1 MNGIALKIAPTE
13 AADSVAALD
22 SGYALFPAT
31 ACQTRFWHEQK
42 AAPHA
47 SALNIAFR
55 LQLSGPLNAASLE
68 QVLADL
74 VARHEILRTGFLMT
88 GAGLRQQVWSDA
100 PFRLDVIDL
109 SGLDDQAALA
119 EAQRVGGEQARTPF
133 DLASRSYFRAVWL
146 PRSSTQGE
154 LQLTFHSLVMDGWS
168 FAIVVRELVEGL
180 AALHAG
186 KDAAYADV
194 DLHHGD
200 YALWKEEFLASG
212 ALDRARA
219 HWRNELRDFSRF
231 DVPGDRAR
239 GQERRFQ
246 GAIRS
251 ILLPLELSEHLIAA
265 AKAQGVTLFSVAAAS
280 LAVALQKATGSSNT
294 ARVAIGTQM
303 SVRDQQELEG
313 VIGPLINTVILRL
326 DVAPD
331 SSLASV
337 IAQCGAK
344 LSDAIEHLHV
354 PFEEMREMAGE
365 AASTDR
371 PPLCSVNFALQQSFV
386 GMGDEV
392 RRDAFAATTSPS
404 FNAGAL
410 YDLNFFMVR
419 RPEGWRISCEGD
431 LDLYDVATIDAHLAT
446 WRDVLQKVEITAP
459 VAAQK
464 AAPVHSQ
471 VQAQTQT
478 QIAAGVGNSAFI
490 SQAEMDAKVQSVV
503 RFNEDGTQT
512 PIIVLNNVAVFYELA
527 QQVGAQRAI
536 VDMPMVP
543 KTPQHFPPRA
553 FEDIAADAVRL
564 IKRIQPEGPYIL
576 MGYCVLG
583 AMALEAA
590 HQMRREGDTVEL
602 VILNDSWRP
611 GYRESM
617 PWYDKILR
625 KIQVRSDDIPR
636 DFRATRRGEMSM
648 IHFLQQFR
656 TVRWFRLI
664 QIGLKLGLLKQDPGG
679 NVVDE
684 NLWYGRNIGYLRE
697 QQARYRPAP
706 YDGNVQIF
714 RSAQVLKGR
723 LFANDMGWGD
733 VVTGKLVVTEVPGMH
748 NQMFRAAGS
757 AVMGEQLRTRLAGI
771 ETQGV
776 RSDVSSSAAN
786 SADDRDAPAPFT
798 RPAHA

>member
-1 MNGIALKIAPTE
+1 MNGIALKIVPAPEPAQESDQEPRNE
-13 AADSVAALD
+13 AQT
-22 SGYALFPAT
+22 GYALFPAT
-31 ACQTRFWHEQK
+31 ACQMRFWDEQK
-42 AAPHA
+42 ASPQA

-55 LQLSGPLNAASLE
+55 LQLSGPLDAASLE
-68 QVLADL
+68 RVLAGL
-74 VARHEILRTGFLMT
+74 VARHEILRTGFLTT

-100 PFRLDVIDL
+100 PLQLDVIDL
-109 SGLDDQAALA
+109 TGFDDQAARA
-119 EAQRVGGEQARTPF
+119 EAGRVGGEQARTPF
-133 DLASRSYFRAVWL
+133 DLASRSFFRAAWL
-146 PRSSTQGE
+146 PRTPALGE

-168 FAIVVRELVEGL
+168 FAILVRELVEGL

-186 KDAAYADV
+186 TAAAYADV
-194 DLHHGD
+194 ELHHGD

-219 HWRNELRDFSRF
+219 HWRGELHGFSRF
-231 DVPGDRAR
+231 DVPGDRPRPA
-239 GQERRFQ
+239 GRRFQ

-251 ILLPLELSEHLIAA
+251 ILLPADLSERLVEA

-280 LAVALQKATGSSNT
+280 LAMALQAAAGGT
-294 ARVAIGTQM
+294 RVTIGTQM

-313 VIGPLINTVILRL
+313 VIGPLINTVILNL
-326 DVAPD
+326 DVSPG
-331 SSLASV
+331 STLAAV
-337 IAQCGAK
+337 IAQCGAT

-354 PFEEMREMAGE
+354 PFEEMLEMAGE
-365 AASTDR
+365 TASMDR

-392 RRDAFAATTSPS
+392 RRGEFAATTLPS

-431 LDLYDVATIDAHLAT
+431 LDLYDVSTIDAHLAK
-446 WRDVLQKVEITAP
+446 WREMLEAV
-459 VAAQK
+459 
-464 AAPVHSQ
+464 
-471 VQAQTQT
+471 QTQAEST
-478 QIAAGVGNSAFI
+478 PPPTAKQPTAQAPGVGVSGFM
-490 SQAEMDAKVQSVV
+490 SQAELEAKARNIV

-512 PIIVLNNVAVFYELA
+512 PIIVLNNIAVFYELA
-527 QQVGAQRAI
+527 RQVGEQRSV

-564 IKRIQPEGPYIL
+564 IKLIQPTGPYIL

-590 HQMRREGDTVEL
+590 HQLRREGETVEL
-602 VILNDSWRP
+602 VILNDSWCP

-617 PWYDKILR
+617 PWYDRLLR
-625 KIQVRSDDIPR
+625 KVQVRMDDIPR
-636 DFRATRRGEMSM
+636 DFRLARRGEMSM

-656 TVRWFRLI
+656 TVRLLRLT
-664 QIGLKLGLLKQDPGG
+664 QLAVKFGLLNNDGAS
-679 NVVDE
+679 NMIDE

-706 YDGNVQIF
+706 YDGDVQIF

-723 LFANDMGWGD
+723 LFSHDMGWGE
-733 VVTGKLVVTEVPGMH
+733 VITGKLVVTEVPGLH

-757 AVMGEQLRTRLAGI
+757 AVIGKQLRDRL
-771 ETQGV
+771 T
-776 RSDVSSSAAN
+776 
-786 SADDRDAPAPFT
+786 P
-798 RPAHA
+798 

>member
-1 MNGIALKIAPTE
+1 M
-13 AADSVAALD
+13 AALD

-100 PFRLDVIDL
+100 PFRLNVIDL

-154 LQLTFHSLVMDGWS
+154 LQLTFHSLVTDGWS
-168 FAIVVRELVEGL
+168 FAILVRELVEGL

-331 SSLASV
+331 STLASV

-446 WRDVLQKVEITAP
+446 WREMLQNVDISAP
-459 VAAQK
+459 D
-464 AAPVHSQ
+464 APKS
-471 VQAQTQT
+471 APSPTRKPL
-478 QIAAGVGNSAFI
+478 AGSVGNSGFM
-490 SQAEMDAKVQSVV
+490 SQSEMEAKARNIV
-503 RFNEDGTQT
+503 RFNEDASGTPVIAFNNT
-512 PIIVLNNVAVFYELA
+512 AVLYGLA
-527 QQVGAQRAI
+527 QQIGADRPFFDI
-536 VDMPMVP
+536 PMVP
-543 KTPQHFPPRA
+543 EGPPREFPPRA
-553 FEDIAADAVRL
+553 FQDLAADAVRL
-564 IKRIQPEGPYIL
+564 IRLARPHGPYIL
-576 MGYCVLG
+576 MGHCVLG
-583 AMALEAA
+583 SLALEAA
-590 HQMRREGDTVEL
+590 HQLRRDGEIVEL
-602 VILNDSWRP
+602 VVLNDSWCP

-617 PWYDKILR
+617 GWLDRQIR
-625 KIQVRSDDIPR
+625 KMQVRADNIPR
-636 DFRATRRGEMSM
+636 DFRKALRGEISM
-648 IHFLQQFR
+648 VSFLEQYR
-656 TVRWFRLI
+656 IVRKLGVARLA
-664 QIGLKLGLLKQDPGG
+664 LKLGLITGDASEHT
-679 NVVDE
+679 VAE
-684 NLWYGRNIGYLRE
+684 NRWYIEYLLA

-706 YDGNVQIF
+706 YDGAVQIF
-714 RSAQVLKGR
+714 RSAQVLTGR
-723 LFANDMGWGD
+723 LFAWDLGWQAVLKTD
-733 VVTGKLVVTEVPGMH
+733 AIVTEVPGMH
-748 NQMFRAAGS
+748 DQIFRAAGT
-757 AVMGEQLRTRLAGI
+757 AVIGKQLRERLAGI
-771 ETQGV
+771 GGNAA
-776 RSDVSSSAAN
+776 SAA
-786 SADDRDAPAPFT
+786 
-798 RPAHA
+798 AHAPDSPALHP

>member
-1 MNGIALKIAPTE
+1 MNGIALKIAPAQ
-13 AADSVAALD
+13 AADEAEALD

-42 AAPHA
+42 ASPQA

-55 LQLSGPLNAASLE
+55 LQLSGPLSAASLE

-109 SGLDDQAALA
+109 TAFDDQSALA

-146 PRSSTQGE
+146 PRSATQGE

-168 FAIVVRELVEGL
+168 FAILVRELVEGL

-186 KDAAYADV
+186 KDADYPDV
-194 DLHHGD
+194 ELHHGD

-219 HWRNELRDFSRF
+219 HWRSELHGFSRF
-231 DVPGDRAR
+231 DVAGDRAR
-239 GQERRFQ
+239 PRERRFQ
-246 GAIRS
+246 GVIRS
-251 ILLPLELSEHLIAA
+251 ILLPLDLSEHLIAA

-280 LAVALQKATGSSNT
+280 LAMALQKAADGAGVASVAKS
-294 ARVAIGTQM
+294 AIGTQM

-326 DVAPD
+326 DIAPV
-331 SSLASV
+331 STLASV

-365 AASTDR
+365 ASDTDR

-431 LDLYDVATIDAHLAT
+431 LDLYDVETIDAHLAT
-446 WRDVLQKVEITAP
+446 WREMLEHVQISAP
-459 VAAQK
+459 V
-464 AAPVHSQ
+464 PVSKTAT
-471 VQAQTQT
+471 VQAPAPL
-478 QIAAGVGNSAFI
+478 AAGVGNSGFM
-490 SQAEMDAKVQSVV
+490 SQAEMEAKARNIV
-503 RFNEDGTQT
+503 RFNEDAAGT
-512 PIIVLNNVAVFYELA
+512 PVIALNNTAVLYGLA
-527 QQVGAQRAI
+527 QQIGTDRPFFDI
-536 VDMPMVP
+536 PMVP
-543 KTPQHFPPRA
+543 EGPPREFPPRA
-553 FEDIAADAVRL
+553 FQDLAADAVRL
-564 IKRIQPEGPYIL
+564 IRLARPHGPYIL
-576 MGYCVLG
+576 MGHCVLG
-583 AMALEAA
+583 ALSLEAA
-590 HQMRREGDTVEL
+590 HQLRREGETVEL
-602 VILNDSWRP
+602 VVLNDSWCP
-611 GYRESM
+611 GYREGM
-617 PWYDKILR
+617 GWLDRQIR
-625 KIQVRSDDIPR
+625 KMQVRADNIPR
-636 DFRATRRGEMSM
+636 DFRKAMRGEISM
-648 IHFLQQFR
+648 VSFLEQYRIVR
-656 TVRWFRLI
+656 TLGIARFA
-664 QIGLKLGLLKQDPGG
+664 LKLGLITGDASEHK
-679 NVVDE
+679 VTE
-684 NLWYGRNIGYLRE
+684 NRWYIEYLLA

-706 YDGNVQIF
+706 YDGEVQIF

-723 LFANDMGWGD
+723 LFAWDLGWQSALK
-733 VVTGKLVVTEVPGMH
+733 GKAIVTEVPGMH
-748 NQMFRAAGS
+748 DQIFRAAGT
-757 AVMGEQLRTRLAGI
+757 AVIGKQLRERLADIGAN
-771 ETQGV
+771 GV
-776 RSDVSSSAAN
+776 EAAAQASDNAALH
-786 SADDRDAPAPFT
+786 P
-798 RPAHA
+798 